1 MEYYQYILIFHIL
14 SFLSWMAGLFY
25 LPRLF
30 VYHAEHMD
38 KPDFVKIVSIQEYK
52 LYKYIDF
59 PAMLATV
66 LSGIVLFALN
76 SGLFDIG
83 IWAYA
88 KILAIILLVGYDLSM
103 NYYRKEL
110 LKGTCRR
117 SGKFFRAYNEFP
129 TLLSILIVTYVVL
142 KDVPLVFTLI
152 MVVIFA
158 LIVRVLLKHAKE
170 PNLKVAEY
178 ELAKLQDEENSL

>member
-1 MEYYQYILIFHIL
+1 MEYYQYILIFHIV
-14 SFLSWMAGLFY
+14 SFMSWMAGLFY

-38 KPDFVKIVSIQEYK
+38 KPDFVHVVQIQEYK

-59 PAMLATV
+59 PAMVATV
-66 LSGIVLFALN
+66 LSGVSMFVLN
-76 SGLFDIG
+76 PTLFEIG
-83 IWAYA
+83 FWAYA
-88 KILAIILLVGYDLSM
+88 KIVAIIALVAYDLSM

-110 LKGTCRR
+110 LKGTCTK

-142 KDVPLVFTLI
+142 KDVPLIFTAI
-152 MVVIFA
+152 MVVLFA
-158 LIVRVLLKHAKE
+158 LTVRVLLKHAKE
-170 PNLKVAEY
+170 PNLKVAVD
-178 ELAKLQDEENSL
+178 ELKELQKS

>member
-1 MEYYQYILIFHIL
+1 MEYYQYILIFHIMA
-14 SFLSWMAGLFY
+14 FMSWMAGLFY

-38 KPDFVKIVSIQEYK
+38 KPDFIKIVEIQEYK

-66 LSGIVLFALN
+66 ISGVTMFILN
-76 SGLFDIG
+76 PALFDIG

-88 KILAIILLVGYDLSM
+88 KIAALVLLVWYDLSM
-103 NYYRKEL
+103 DHYRKQL
-110 LKGTCRR
+110 LTKTCTK

-129 TLLSILIVTYVVL
+129 TLLSILIVTYVML
-142 KDVPLVFTLI
+142 KDVPPYFTVFMIVL
-152 MVVIFA
+152 FA
-158 LIVRVLLKHAKE
+158 VIVRVLLKHAKE
-170 PNLKVAEY
+170 PNMKVVEEELKH
-178 ELAKLQDEENSL
+178 LKS